1 MPCDLILALDV
12 PTREDAAP
20 ILRQLR
26 GHLRWVKIGLQ
37 MFTAHGPNY
46 VREVAGMGFDVF
58 LDLKL
63 HDIPHTVGK
72 AVESLGPLP
81 IRMLTLH
88 TSGGREMMRAA
99 VAAQQKTNPQLLL
112 LGVTVLTS
120 LDAAGLAET
129 GVAGAPEQQVAR
141 LGQLAAD
148 SGLRGLVCSP
158 LEVGPLRKTLPA
170 AMQLVTPGIRPASEA
185 GAASVRAGGSDD
197 QKRVMTPAA
206 AARAGSSHIVV
217 GRPILQAADPAAA
230 ARMILAELESA
241 RVEEPNE

>member
-26 GHLRWVKIGLQ
+26 GQLRWVKIGLQ
-37 MFTAHGPNY
+37 MFTAYGPNY
-46 VREVAGMGFDVF
+46 VREVAGMGFNIF

-63 HDIPHTVGK
+63 HDIPNTVAK

-81 IRMLTLH
+81 IQMLTIH
-88 TSGGREMMRAA
+88 TCGGGEMMRAA
-99 VAAQQKTNPQLLL
+99 QAAQLKTNPNLLL

-120 LDAAGLAET
+120 MDTAGLQEIGVTSPSAE
-129 GVAGAPEQQVAR
+129 QVAR
-141 LGQLAAD
+141 LGKLAAD

-158 LEVGPLRKTLPA
+158 LEVQMLRSQLPA
-170 AMQLVTPGIRPASEA
+170 DMQLITPGIRPASEA
-185 GAASVRAGGSDD
+185 GSDD
-197 QKRVMTPAA
+197 QKRVMTPAD
-206 AARAGSSHIVV
+206 AARAGSTYIVV

-230 ARMILAELESA
+230 ARAILAELAGS
-241 RVEEPNE
+241 